1 VRAVRAAAVVVLLA
15 VALLLAALAV
25 DVLHWRD
32 SMRTGDRELAASPA
46 NAVWAPST
54 VFPAGVGRDVLG
66 LETSLRL
73 RRAIQAFAAVRAAGN
88 GYDNG
93 LSESRTRGELEAE
106 LSDLALSRDREI
118 ASDADNLLGIL
129 AYTDATQSGPIA
141 PAPVDQSVADFQ
153 AAVRADPADVDAKF
167 NLELLLHELLAKGTR
182 VGPSSNTGG
191 PAKGHHGAGGG
202 IPGRGY

>member
-1 VRAVRAAAVVVLLA
+1 VRAARVAAVVVLLA
-15 VALLLAALAV
+15 AAFVLAALAV

-32 SMRTGDRELAASPA
+32 AMRMGDRELAASPA
-46 NAVWAPST
+46 DAAWHPST
-54 VFPAGVGRDVLG
+54 VFPASVGRDVLG

-73 RRAIQAFAAVRAAGN
+73 RRAMQTFAAVRAAGS

-93 LSESRTRGELEAE
+93 LSESRARGVLEAD
-106 LSDLALSRDREI
+106 LSDLALARDHAI

-153 AAVRADPADVDAKF
+153 AAVRADPTNADAKF
-167 NLELLLHELLAKGTR
+167 NLELLLHDLLAKGTKT
-182 VGPSSNTGG
+182 GPSSTAGG